1 MDNPIKS
8 PVALF
13 VFNRPDVTR
22 RVFEQVRMAKPENLF
37 VVVDGPRNEADKQ
50 KTDQV
55 KKIVENVDWKCQV
68 FKNYSDTNMGCDV
81 RIATGINW
89 VFQNVDRAI
98 FLEDDC
104 LPHPSFFRFCDELL
118 EKYKNDPKIMHIS
131 GDNFQ
136 HENKKFICNESYYF
150 SRISQSWGWATW
162 KRAWLLQDKDM
173 KRWPET
179 KSSNLLG
186 KIFHDKAIVAYWE
199 DLLQKFYDKKRINWD
214 GQWTFA
220 CFVNNG
226 LCIMPKVN
234 LISNIGFGDGATHT
248 RQHNH
253 KFSNLPVSAIKF
265 PLTHPDKKMV
275 NHQAEDYTMKWFFGV
290 NESWKQRVKW
300 YIKSL
305 FPVPYNFLKRI
316 YHKNQ

>member
-1 MDNPIKS
+1 MKTIIICPRTPRKNFGG
-8 PVALF
+8 LE
-13 VFNRPDVTR
+13 NYTM
-22 RVFEQVRMAKPENLF
+22 RMAAKLIMENDE
-37 VVVDGPRNEADKQ
+37 VA
-50 KTDQV
+50 
-55 KKIVENVDWKCQV
+55 V
-68 FKNYSDTNMGCDV
+68 FTTSTEPGSYNHNGVTI
-81 RIATGINW
+81 REFP
-89 VFQNVDRAI
+89 VFA
-98 FLEDDC
+98 
-104 LPHPSFFRFCDELL
+104 P
-118 EKYKNDPKIMHIS
+118 
-131 GDNFQ
+131 
-136 HENKKFICNESYYF
+136 NESYYF

-173 KRWPET
+173 KRWPEA